1 MLMITRS
8 QPETFGERLE
18 FYRQR
23 VNAHLEETLAINK
36 DVPQELKDAMHYA
49 ALGPGKRI
57 RPLLSYATAEFFE
70 LKVESVDSI
79 AVAIELVH
87 AYSLIH
93 DDLPA
98 MDDDDLRRGRP
109 TTHRKFNEAVAIL
122 TGDALQALA
131 FESLS
136 KSPLLSKQPQTQTK
150 IIGRLAN
157 AAGAS
162 GMAGGQ
168 LLDLEAEGRSVDE
181 VALADIHWRK
191 TGRLIQ
197 ASIMMPSELANSS
210 AETIRKLDRFGNDIG
225 LVFQIRDDLL
235 EVEQDTEILGKN
247 NCSDENNKKTTY
259 PSLLGLEDAR
269 NRASEI
275 YKNTLKTLEQLGERA
290 AGLRWVSDYIMNRSH

>member
-1 MLMITRS
+1 MITRA
-8 QPETFGERLE
+8 QPEPFGERLE

-23 VNAHLEETLAINK
+23 VNTHLEETLAINK
-36 DVPQELKDAMHYA
+36 GVPQALKDAMYYA
-49 ALGPGKRI
+49 TLGPGKRI
-57 RPLLSYATAEFFE
+57 RPLLSYATGEFFN
-70 LKVESVDSI
+70 LKVECVDSI

-98 MDDDDLRRGRP
+98 MDNDDLRRGRP
-109 TTHRKFNEAVAIL
+109 TTHKKFNEAVAIL

-150 IIGRLAN
+150 IIGWLAN

-162 GMAGGQ
+162 GMVGGQ
-168 LLDLEAEGRSVDE
+168 LLDLEAEEHSVDE
-181 VALADIHWRK
+181 TALADIHQRK

-197 ASIMMPSELANSS
+197 ASIMMPSELANPS
-210 AETIRKLDRFGNDIG
+210 AETIRKLDRFANDIG
-225 LVFQIRDDLL
+225 LAFQIRDDLL
-235 EVEQDTEILGKN
+235 EVEQDTEMLGKN
-247 NCSDENNKKTTY
+247 IHSDENNKKTTY

-269 NRASEI
+269 NRASGV
-275 YKNTLKTLEQLGERA
+275 YKKALETLEQLGERA